1 MILILLITTMTMGA
15 VMTMM
20 TMMTMI
26 TMLTIRPM
34 MTLMIMRKDNDDNAD
49 FTDDR
54 RACIHSPSTLAQG
67 RPTRPWERLIIALV
81 AIIGIITVTMI
92 KNDMFAKKNSPWCLS

>member
-1 MILILLITTMTMGA
+1 MK
-15 VMTMM
+15 
-20 TMMTMI
+20 
-26 TMLTIRPM
+26 PM

-67 RPTRPWERLIIALV
+67 WPTRPRERLIIALLP
-81 AIIGIITVTMI
+81 IIGIITMTMI
-92 KNDMFAKKNSPWCLS
+92 KNDIFAKK

>member
-20 TMMTMI
+20 TMT
-26 TMLTIRPM
+26 TMLTMSPM
-34 MTLMIMRKDNDDNAD
+34 MTIMIMRKDNDDNAD

-67 RPTRPWERLIIALV
+67 WPTRPWERLIIALLP
-81 AIIGIITVTMI
+81 IIGIITMTMI
-92 KNDMFAKKNSPWCLS
+92 KNDIFAKK